1 MAAYDA
7 DGKLKLTA
15 SPGSGRVGLYA
26 PDGSIYY
33 TSSPGSGFVGSMAPD
48 GSIYVT
54 DATGSAFSSVYA
66 PDGSIRVTSA
76 NEYNGAWRVSGISSV
91 VASWNA
97 STSTLAMLTAI
108 VSHTRTS
115 LATMFDSTGKLTY
128 APNNL
133 LTYSNTFSN
142 AAWTKQEVTL
152 GGTISGPNGL
162 TGTLVIPSTTIGA
175 THSLWQSIATSTNV
189 ILWAVAK
196 GDGTYNA
203 ATISD
208 TPDNHVHFDLTNGSI
223 STIGTGFTGA
233 GAQSLGSG
241 WYLIY
246 AYRQASST
254 IGAARFYALNTF
266 IANGN
271 TSPAF
276 NADGVHGVYFAQT
289 GVSAVIYETTPRTD
303 DQVITTSAAYYGP
316 RIDYDPNTL
325 AVKGLLI
332 EAESRTNLQPV
343 SDLSASTTLNAA
355 TVATGQP
362 APDGTTGARKI
373 IADAT
378 AGFHYATQALATTSG
393 VLYSTSFFAYAPD
406 AGYTLVGGASNTGAI
421 GTFDLATGTATS
433 GTNMAA
439 SMRQVGTLAGKPV
452 YKCVWQWTAA
462 ANNNQAYFYAPNA
475 LNTIAASAGNGTS
488 GVVIWGVQTEA
499 GARDTSLIVTSG
511 SAVTRAPDIVTLT
524 GPALAAASSS
534 AATLISEW
542 DAINASFSFSSPSI
556 FVANGGYP
564 LLRANNATTL
574 LSTSAAGN
582 SQTLTV
588 SAGTFLANYRVG
600 VAYSASGF
608 SLGANG
614 ATATSALS
622 FTSPT
627 IVYVGGAAGTA
638 NLTGNN
644 HLRSFAIY
652 NQRLPDAILQSKSIV
667 GATY

>member
-1 MAAYDA
+1 MRSR
-7 DGKLKLTA
+7 KLLA
-15 SPGSGRVGLYA
+15 LIFSLLAIA
-26 PDGSIYY
+26 PALAGYMTLLGAGVGSIQPVVSWVS
-33 TSSPGSGFVGSMAPD
+33 TTDPTFPSSSLTYSGP
-48 GSIYVT
+48 
-54 DATGSAFSSVYA
+54 
-66 PDGSIRVTSA
+66 
-76 NEYNGAWRVSGISSV
+76 
-91 VASWNA
+91 
-97 STSTLAMLTAI
+97 
-108 VSHTRTS
+108 S
-115 LATMFDSTGKLTY
+115 LSTMFDSTGKLTY
-128 APNNL
+128 KPNNL

-142 AAWTKQEVTL
+142 VAWSKSNVTVSNANAVSDPF
-152 GGTISGPNGL
+152 GGTQASTLTANAVNGNMVQVQTVNANALL
-162 TGTLVIPSTTIGA
+162 T
-175 THSLWQSIATSTNV
+175 LWI
-189 ILWAVAK
+189 K
-196 GDGTYNA
+196 RR
-203 ATISD
+203 
-208 TPDNHVHFDLTNGSI
+208 
-223 STIGTGFTGA
+223 TGA
-233 GAQSLGSG
+233 GEIDLVTAAGGFSAIAVTSSWQQFSIVSSASG
-241 WYLIY
+241 ASNFGIGFRVSGDAVDIY
-246 AYRQASST
+246 AAT
-254 IGAARFYALNTF
+254 A
-266 IANGN
+266 
-271 TSPAF
+271 
-276 NADGVHGVYFAQT
+276 
-289 GVSAVIYETTPRTD
+289 SAVTYETTPRTA

-332 EAESRTNLQPV
+332 EAEPRTNLQPV

-355 TVATGQP
+355 TVATGQA
-362 APDGTTGARKI
+362 APDGTNGARKI

-499 GARDTSLIVTSG
+499 GAKDTSLIVTSG

-524 GPALAAASSS
+524 GPAIAAASSS

-542 DAINASFSFSSPSI
+542 DAVNASFSVSSPSI

-574 LSTSAAGN
+574 AANSAAGN

-588 SAGTFLANYRVG
+588 SAGTFSANYRVG

-608 SLGANG
+608 SLAANG
-614 ATATSALS
+614 STATSALA

-627 IVYVGGAAGTA
+627 TVYVGGSNGTA

-652 NQRLPDAILQSKSIV
+652 NQRLPDATLQAKSVV
-667 GATY
+667 GASYAANDNGVRFAFANDNLPVHWRIAL

>member
-1 MAAYDA
+1 MRSR
-7 DGKLKLTA
+7 KLLA
-15 SPGSGRVGLYA
+15 LIFSLLAIA
-26 PDGSIYY
+26 PALAGYMTLLGAGVGSIQ
-33 TSSPGSGFVGSMAPD
+33 P
-48 GSIYVT
+48 
-54 DATGSAFSSVYA
+54 
-66 PDGSIRVTSA
+66 
-76 NEYNGAWRVSGISSV
+76 
-91 VASWNA
+91 VASWV
-97 STSTLAMLTAI
+97 STTDPTFPSSSLTF
-108 VSHTRTS
+108 SRTS

-133 LTYSNTFSN
+133 ALNT
-142 AAWTKQEVTL
+142 ATL
-152 GGTISGPNGL
+152 GTQSVTVQVGVNYLISFASGG
-162 TGTLVIPSTTIGA
+162 G
-175 THSLWQSIATSTNV
+175 SIALS
-189 ILWAVAK
+189 
-196 GDGTYNA
+196 
-203 ATISD
+203 
-208 TPDNHVHFDLTNGSI
+208 
-223 STIGTGFTGA
+223 GA
-233 GAQSLGSG
+233 GAGTVTS
-241 WYLIY
+241 
-246 AYRQASST
+246 ASPVKITAST
-254 IGAARFYALNTF
+254 STLTLTVTGTVTNAVVAAVT
-266 IANGN
+266 
-271 TSPAF
+271 
-276 NADGVHGVYFAQT
+276 
-289 GVSAVIYETTPRTD
+289 YETTPRPG

-332 EAESRTNLQPV
+332 EGEPRTNLQPV

-355 TVATGQP
+355 TVATGQA
-362 APDGTTGARKI
+362 APDGTNGARKI

-433 GTNMAA
+433 GANMAA

-499 GARDTSLIVTSG
+499 GAKDTSLIVTSG

-524 GPALAAASSS
+524 GPAIAAASSS

-542 DAINASFSFSSPSI
+542 DAVNASFSVSSPSI

-574 LSTSAAGN
+574 AANSAAGN

-588 SAGTFLANYRVG
+588 SAGTFSANYRVG

-608 SLGANG
+608 SLAANG
-614 ATATSALS
+614 STATSALA

-627 IVYVGGAAGTA
+627 TVYVGGSNGTA

-652 NQRLPDAILQSKSIV
+652 NQRLPDATLQAKSVV
-667 GATY
+667 GASYAANDNGVRFAFANDNLPVHWRIAL

>member
-1 MAAYDA
+1 MKYDTS
-7 DGKLKLTA
+7 GKVVLTP
-15 SPGSGRVGLYA
+15 SLGSGYTGRFS
-26 PDGSIYY
+26 PDGSMYY
-33 TSSPGSGFVGSMAPD
+33 TVDPDTGFCGLNAPD
-48 GSIYVT
+48 GSIYVK
-54 DATGSAFSSVYA
+54 DVSSSSYSGRLSPNGSL
-66 PDGSIRVTSA
+66 RVTSLDE
-76 NEYNGAWRVSGISSV
+76 NNGALKVSGLTAP

-97 STSTLAMLTAI
+97 STSTLAQLLALA
-108 VSHTRTS
+108 SHSRPS
-115 LATMFDSTGKLTY
+115 LAMMFDSTGKLTY

-133 LTYSNTFSN
+133 LTYSNTFNN
-142 AAWTKQEVTL
+142 AAWTLVSATVSGSTL
-152 GGTISGPNGL
+152 TPVAANSSHRIFQSTSAASGSNYIATFVLKPNGYSKVAIVENDL
-162 TGTLVIPSTTIGA
+162 TGNYVSFDMSGA
-175 THSLWQSIATSTNV
+175 RSVLASSGAI
-189 ILWAVAK
+189 
-196 GDGTYNA
+196 
-203 ATISD
+203 
-208 TPDNHVHFDLTNGSI
+208 GSI
-223 STIGTGFTGA
+223 T
-233 GAQSLGSG
+233 Q
-241 WYLIY
+241 
-246 AYRQASST
+246 
-254 IGAARFYALNTF
+254 
-266 IANGN
+266 
-271 TSPAF
+271 
-276 NADGVHGVYFAQT
+276 NADGSYTISHASASGGATFRPDLYILSPSYTTGQPTGSWTAD
-289 GVSAVIYETTPRTD
+289 GVSGIVLWSQASLSRVTYETSPRSG

-373 IADAT
+373 IADVT

-406 AGYTLVGGASNTGAI
+406 AGYTLVGGASNTGGI

-499 GARDTSLIVTSG
+499 GAKDTSLIVTNG

-524 GPALAAASSS
+524 GPAIAAASSS

-542 DAINASFSFSSPSI
+542 DAVNASFSFSSPSI

-588 SAGTFLANYRVG
+588 SAGTFSNNYRVG

-608 SLGANG
+608 SLGVNG

-627 IVYVGGAAGTA
+627 TVYVGGAAGTA

-652 NQRLPDAILQSKSIV
+652 NQRLSDATLQAKSVV
-667 GATY
+667 GAW

>member
-1 MAAYDA
+1 MVDEHHRDRDRGARVRIGLGIGIGFIAGAASV
-7 DGKLKLTA
+7 
-15 SPGSGRVGLYA
+15 SPIA
-26 PDGSIYY
+26 QWD
-33 TSSPGSGFVGSMAPD
+33 
-48 GSIYVT
+48 
-54 DATGSAFSSVYA
+54 
-66 PDGSIRVTSA
+66 
-76 NEYNGAWRVSGISSV
+76 
-91 VASWNA
+91 A
-97 STSTLAMLTAI
+97 STSTLAQLAAI
-108 VSHTRTS
+108 ASHSRPS

-133 LTYSNTFSN
+133 LTQSNTFSN
-142 AAWTKQEVTL
+142 AAWVKSSATVSSGVADPL
-152 GGTISGPNGL
+152 GGTNAFTVTATGANGQIYQPVTVSGG
-162 TGTLVIPSTTIGA
+162 
-175 THSLWQSIATSTNV
+175 TSTNF
-189 ILWAVAK
+189 IESIWIRRRTGSGTVAIYK
-196 GDGTYNA
+196 PDGTTQVVVAVNSTWQQFYAVGVGLSTTAYNTVLLATSGDAIDIYA
-203 ATISD
+203 AT
-208 TPDNHVHFDLTNGSI
+208 L
-223 STIGTGFTGA
+223 
-233 GAQSLGSG
+233 
-241 WYLIY
+241 
-246 AYRQASST
+246 
-254 IGAARFYALNTF
+254 
-266 IANGN
+266 
-271 TSPAF
+271 
-276 NADGVHGVYFAQT
+276 
-289 GVSAVIYETTPRTD
+289 SAVTYETTPRTA

-332 EAESRTNLQPV
+332 EAEPRTNLQPV
-343 SDLSASTTLNAA
+343 SNLSASTTLNAA
-355 TVATGQP
+355 TVATGQA

-373 IADAT
+373 IADVT
-378 AGFHYATQALATTSG
+378 AGFHYATQPLATTSG

-406 AGYTLVGGASNTGAI
+406 AGYTLVGGASDTGAI

-433 GTNMAA
+433 GANMTA

-499 GARDTSLIVTSG
+499 GAKDTSLIVTSG

-524 GPALAAASSS
+524 GPAIAAASSS

-542 DAINASFSFSSPSI
+542 DAVNASFSVSNPSV

-574 LSTSAAGN
+574 AANSAAGN
-582 SQTLTV
+582 SKTLTV
-588 SAGTFLANYRVG
+588 SAGTFSANYRVG

-608 SLGANG
+608 SLAANG
-614 ATATSALS
+614 STATSALA

-627 IVYVGGAAGTA
+627 TVYVGGSNGVA

-652 NQRLPDAILQSKSIV
+652 NQRLPDATLQAKSVV
-667 GATY
+667 GASY

>member
-1 MAAYDA
+1 MRSR
-7 DGKLKLTA
+7 KLLALLFCLITFPA
-15 SPGSGRVGLYA
+15 IAGYMTLLGAGV
-26 PDGSIYY
+26 GSI
-33 TSSPGSGFVGSMAPD
+33 AP
-48 GSIYVT
+48 
-54 DATGSAFSSVYA
+54 
-66 PDGSIRVTSA
+66 
-76 NEYNGAWRVSGISSV
+76 
-91 VASWNA
+91 VASWV
-97 STSTLAMLTAI
+97 STTDPTFPSSSLTF
-108 VSHTRTS
+108 SSTS

-133 LTYSNTFSN
+133 ALNT
-142 AAWTKQEVTL
+142 ATL
-152 GGTISGPNGL
+152 GTQSVTVQVGVNYLISFASGG
-162 TGTLVIPSTTIGA
+162 G
-175 THSLWQSIATSTNV
+175 SIALS
-189 ILWAVAK
+189 
-196 GDGTYNA
+196 
-203 ATISD
+203 
-208 TPDNHVHFDLTNGSI
+208 
-223 STIGTGFTGA
+223 GA
-233 GAQSLGSG
+233 GAGTVTS
-241 WYLIY
+241 
-246 AYRQASST
+246 ASPVKITAST
-254 IGAARFYALNTF
+254 STLTLTVTGTVTNAVVAAVT
-266 IANGN
+266 
-271 TSPAF
+271 
-276 NADGVHGVYFAQT
+276 
-289 GVSAVIYETTPRTD
+289 YETTPRTA
-303 DQVITTSAAYYGP
+303 DQVITTSSAYYGP

-332 EAESRTNLQPV
+332 EAEPRTNLQPV

-355 TVATGQP
+355 TVATGQA

-373 IADAT
+373 IADVT

-406 AGYTLVGGASNTGAI
+406 AGYTLVGGASNTGTI

-475 LNTIAASAGNGTS
+475 SNTIAALAGNGTS

-499 GARDTSLIVTSG
+499 GAKDTSLIITNG
-511 SAVTRAPDIVTLT
+511 AAATRAADIVTLT
-524 GPALAAASSS
+524 GPALTAASGS

-542 DAINASFSFSSPSI
+542 DAINASFSVSSPSM

-574 LSTSAAGN
+574 AANSAAGN

-588 SAGTFLANYRVG
+588 SGGTFSANFRVG

-614 ATATSALS
+614 ATATSALA
-622 FTSPT
+622 FTSPST
-627 IVYVGGAAGTA
+627 VYVGGSNGTA

-652 NQRLPDAILQSKSIV
+652 NQRLPDATLQTKSVV
-667 GATY
+667 GASYAANDNGLRFADNDNLPIHWRVAL

>member
-1 MAAYDA
+1 MRSR
-7 DGKLKLTA
+7 KLLA
-15 SPGSGRVGLYA
+15 LIFSLLAIA
-26 PDGSIYY
+26 PALAGYMTLLGAGVGSIQ
-33 TSSPGSGFVGSMAPD
+33 P
-48 GSIYVT
+48 
-54 DATGSAFSSVYA
+54 
-66 PDGSIRVTSA
+66 
-76 NEYNGAWRVSGISSV
+76 
-91 VASWNA
+91 VASWV
-97 STSTLAMLTAI
+97 STTDSTFPSTILTF
-108 VSHTRTS
+108 SRTS

-133 LTYSNTFSN
+133 LTQSNTFSN
-142 AAWTKQEVTL
+142 AAWTKSAATVSGGVADPF
-152 GGTISGPNGL
+152 GGTSAFTVTATGANGQVYQLVSVSGGTSTKFIESIWIRRRTGSGTVAIYKPDGITQVVVAVNSTWQQFYAVGVGL
-162 TGTLVIPSTTIGA
+162 AA
-175 THSLWQSIATSTNV
+175 TAYNTVLLATSGD
-189 ILWAVAK
+189 AV
-196 GDGTYNA
+196 DIYA
-203 ATISD
+203 AT
-208 TPDNHVHFDLTNGSI
+208 L
-223 STIGTGFTGA
+223 
-233 GAQSLGSG
+233 
-241 WYLIY
+241 
-246 AYRQASST
+246 
-254 IGAARFYALNTF
+254 
-266 IANGN
+266 
-271 TSPAF
+271 
-276 NADGVHGVYFAQT
+276 
-289 GVSAVIYETTPRTD
+289 SAVTYETTPRTD

-325 AVKGLLI
+325 AVKSLLI

-373 IADAT
+373 IADVT

-499 GARDTSLIVTSG
+499 GAKDTSLIVTNG

-556 FVANGGYP
+556 FVANGSYP

-614 ATATSALS
+614 ATATSARD
-622 FTSPT
+622 FISPT
-627 IVYVGGAAGTA
+627 TVYVGGAAGTA

-652 NQRLPDAILQSKSIV
+652 NQRLPDATLQARSVV
-667 GATY
+667 GASYAANDNVNPFAPKFAANDNLPVHWRIAL